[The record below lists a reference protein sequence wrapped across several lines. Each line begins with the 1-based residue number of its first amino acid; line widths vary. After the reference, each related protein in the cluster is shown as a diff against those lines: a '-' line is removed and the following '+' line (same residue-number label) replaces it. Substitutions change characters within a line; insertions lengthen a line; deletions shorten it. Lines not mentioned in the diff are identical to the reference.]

1 MARFQFFVFDHDH
14 QVFVETRPGRA
25 RRVATGVT
33 ASVATFLLAGAFV
46 AGLDRLKE
54 SPEEARLRAEG
65 AALRGQLALA
75 RLRLDRFERELDTL
89 EARDAGIYRTVLQ
102 APQLPAEVRQLGVG
116 GADAH
121 AYTGA
126 FAPPTALALR
136 LSGETMD
143 RIERRIALQRES
155 YRDLAPLADARDAHL
170 DALPALLPAD
180 GAFVSGF
187 GRRRHPV
194 LGVAHAHSG
203 VDIALPVGAPVHV
216 TADGVVA
223 SVATSG
229 SYGLV
234 IDVEHAASGYV
245 TRYAHL
251 SGSLVRSGQSVVRGQ
266 QIARSGNSGRSTGPH
281 LHYEVRTLR
290 GGAEGEAL
298 DPMAFF
304 AARLTAAQYRA
315 LRAQQDTPDLAPAS
329 LD

>member
-14 QVFVETRPGRA
+14 YVFVEARPGRT
-25 RRVATGVT
+25 RRVATGIA
-33 ASVATFLLAGAFV
+33 ASVATFAVVGALV
-46 AGLDRLKE
+46 VGVGPGPE
-54 SPEEARLRAEG
+54 SSEEARLRAEG

-75 RLRLDRFERELDTL
+75 RLRLDRFERQLDTL
-89 EARDAGIYRTVLQ
+89 ESRDAGLYRTVLQ
-102 APQLPAEVRQLGVG
+102 APQLPDEVRQMGVG
-116 GADAH
+116 GADAY

-155 YRDLAPLADARDAHL
+155 YRDLAPLADARDARL

-223 SVATSG
+223 SVTTSG

-234 IDVEHAASGYV
+234 VDVEHAASGYV

-251 SGSLVRSGQSVVRGQ
+251 SGSLVRAGQAVARGQ

-290 GGAEGEAL
+290 SGDAAEAL

-304 AARLTAAQYRA
+304 GERLTAAQYRA
-315 LRAQQDTPDLAPAS
+315 LRAQQDAPDLAPAS